1 MNRAEIGTD
10 EYISLTSTLEGIVIL
25 KKNPDFMDEVN
36 EKKWTWKEMQVNW
49 TKMKRHELIKCHLY
63 DRFIHLQIKLVFN

>member
-1 MNRAEIGTD
+1 MYILLMNRAEIGTD

-36 EKKWTWKEMQVNW
+36 EKK
-49 TKMKRHELIKCHLY
+49 
-63 DRFIHLQIKLVFN
+63 